1 MTSPTVSSQSAN
13 PLSKPQSV
21 ETPST
26 HISVIIPTYG
36 REAILCDSIRSVLA
50 QTYPHYELIV
60 VDQSQTHEADTQAFL
75 EEFSAAGKF
84 QLYQVPW
91 ASLPAARNYAV
102 ARATGDIVLFLDDDV
117 KLPAGFLA
125 AHARVFEQRPD
136 VGAVAGRVFDR
147 MKLEDSGS
155 LSGDLSGNPSGNLSD
170 SSCGNPCGDLSK
182 NLSKN
187 LSGGLE
193 IEMLPSEAM
202 DPGIA
207 WYHIDLVHT
216 TQPQQVLTARGCN
229 MSFRRSVFTDHGL
242 RFDERFTGSA
252 VREESDFCLRFRK
265 TNLIIWYEPA
275 AHLVH
280 LGEETGGC
288 HDISTRSLQYQIT
301 FYHNHFLMGLKSLTP
316 SQLARLTAS
325 LFDCHVLGHPP
336 CNKSGSP
343 IKIVT
348 RFFFFIVGFLKACLT
363 LLNPVSR
370 DGRVYT

>member
-1 MTSPTVSSQSAN
+1 M
-13 PLSKPQSV
+13 
-21 ETPST
+21 
-26 HISVIIPTYG
+26 ISVIIPTYG

-50 QTYPHYELIV
+50 QTYPAYELIV
-60 VDQSQTHEADTQAFL
+60 VDQTQTHEADTQAFL
-75 EEFSAAGKF
+75 EQVVAAGKI
-84 QLYQVPW
+84 QLYTVDW

-102 ARATGDIVLFLDDDV
+102 ERAAGDIFLFLDDDV
-117 KLPAGFLA
+117 ELPEGFLA

-147 MKLEDSGS
+147 MKLEDSS
-155 LSGDLSGNPSGNLSD
+155 VP
-170 SSCGNPCGDLSK
+170 
-182 NLSKN
+182 
-187 LSGGLE
+187 E
-193 IEMLPSEAM
+193 IETLPPEAM

-229 MSFRRSVFTDHGL
+229 MSFRRSVFDEHGL
-242 RFDERFTGSA
+242 RFDERFAGSA

-265 TNLIIWYEPA
+265 TNLIVWYEPA

-288 HDISTRSLQYQIT
+288 HDISTRSLKYQIT
-301 FYHNHFLMGLKSLTP
+301 FYHNHFLMALKSLTP
-316 SQLARLTAS
+316 GQLARLTAS

-348 RFFFFIVGFLKACLT
+348 RFFFFVLGFFKACLT
-363 LLNPVSR
+363 LLNPAGR
-370 DGRVYT
+370 NGRVYT